1 MDLEKLFEKIPYD
14 RIYPIPT
21 WQRLAGIFGVSVV
34 FMGIFYFLVIKG
46 MDQDISEL
54 EKSLTAIQKQ
64 VEDNRLHA
72 QKLGKLKE
80 KIAMLEKQME
90 MASSKLPSK
99 KEIPELLE
107 KVSNIGTQAG
117 LDFITFKPKK
127 EVRKDFYFEVPVSIK
142 VTGRFHNIMMFFD
155 KISHMERIVTMGNIK
170 IKKEKNT
177 SRLALECVA
186 STYRFMD
193 KKEMANN
200 PKKKKGKKK

>member
-1 MDLEKLFEKIPYD
+1 MDLDNIFEKIPYD
-14 RIYPIPT
+14 KLYPIPT
-21 WQRLAGIFGVSVV
+21 WQRLAGIFGVCLI
-34 FMGIFYFLVIKG
+34 FMGIFYFVVIKG
-46 MDQDISEL
+46 MEEDINEL
-54 EKSLTAIQKQ
+54 EKNLTAIKKQ

-90 MASSKLPSK
+90 KASDKLPSK

-117 LDFITFKPKK
+117 LDFVTFKPKK
-127 EVRKDFYFEVPVSIK
+127 EVRREFYFEVPVSIK

-155 KISHMERIVTMGNIK
+155 KISHMKRIVTMGNIK
-170 IKKEKNT
+170 IKKDKNS
-177 SRLALECVA
+177 SRLALECLA

-193 KKEMANN
+193 KKEIAKK
-200 PKKKKGKKK
+200 PKGKKGKRR